1 MKGFIRRV
9 LHIEPEIIRVEVPRY
24 VEIKR
29 WTPEVNCI
37 LDCIQWN
44 KGCLKSREDH
54 PEYYEATEDVPAE
67 IERLKLLLAEKAKGL
82 IDAL

>member
-1 MKGFIRRV
+1 MKDFIRRV
-9 LHIEPEIIRVEVPRY
+9 LHIEPEIIRVEVPKY
-24 VEIKR
+24 IEIKR
-29 WTPEVNCI
+29 WTTEVNCI

-44 KGCLKSREDH
+44 KGCLKSREEH
-54 PEYYEATEDVPAE
+54 PEYYEATEDVPGE

>member
-9 LHIEPEIIRVEVPRY
+9 LHIEPEIIRVEVPKY

-44 KGCLKSREDH
+44 KGCLKSREEL
-54 PEYYEATEDVPAE
+54 PEYYEATEAVPAE
-67 IERLKLLLAEKAKGL
+67 IERLKLIIAEKAEEL
-82 IDAL
+82 INAL

>member
-9 LHIEPEIIRVEVPRY
+9 LHIEPEIIRVEVPKY

-44 KGCLKSREDH
+44 KGCLKSREEH
-54 PEYYEATEDVPAE
+54 LEYYEATEAVPAE
-67 IERLKLLLAEKAKGL
+67 IERLKLIIAEKAEEL
-82 IDAL
+82 INAL

>member
-1 MKGFIRRV
+1 MKDFIRRV
-9 LHIEPEIIRVEVPRY
+9 LHIEPEIICVEVPRY

-44 KGCLKSREDH
+44 KGCLKSREEH
-54 PEYYEATEDVPAE
+54 PELYEAREDVPAE
-67 IERLKLLLAEKAKGL
+67 IEGLKLRIAEDAEKL
-82 IDAL
+82 VDAL